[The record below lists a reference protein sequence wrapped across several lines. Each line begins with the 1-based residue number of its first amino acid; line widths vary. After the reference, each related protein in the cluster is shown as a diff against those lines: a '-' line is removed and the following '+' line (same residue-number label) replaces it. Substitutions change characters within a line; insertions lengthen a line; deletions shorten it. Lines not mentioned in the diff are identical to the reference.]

1 MSAVNT
7 FAWALV
13 LSAALLLSAAAHAG
27 ADDQPTVIPFTV
39 FKSNIVVEVTIPP
52 GKTLPFAFDS
62 GLSEGNI
69 LTVAT
74 ARALGLELQGRAR
87 FTDSSGSRGVAAVAV
102 MDWIEISGAVLRNQ
116 KFAIIPVSPTLI
128 KRPDKPPIAGYI
140 GAPLLKNAVVC
151 VDYADRELRR
161 WSSGGFDASGM
172 ASIPLQVNHGLV
184 TITVHVDGV
193 PATLAVDTGSD
204 GGVQFFPEFVDKHD
218 LHKRYTGMI
227 PYTAMS
233 GAGQTFRILRGT
245 ADTVRIGD
253 TTLNDVPMAF
263 ISQVFN
269 PHWGIDGLLG
279 YRVLSRLNPCIDRPS
294 GRFVWAADE

>member
-1 MSAVNT
+1 MSAANP
-7 FAWALV
+7 FAWALA
-13 LSAALLLSAAAHAG
+13 LSAALVLAAAAHAG
-27 ADDQPTVIPFTV
+27 ADDQPTVVPFTM
-39 FKSNIVVEVTIPP
+39 FKDNIVIDVTIPP

-87 FTDSSGSRGVAAVAV
+87 FTDSSGGRGVAAVAV

-116 KFAIIPVSPTLI
+116 KFAIIPVTPTLV
-128 KRPDKPPIAGYI
+128 KRPHKPPIAGYI

-151 VDYADRELRR
+151 IDYADNELRR

-172 ASIPLQVNHGLV
+172 ASMPMQVNHGLV

-204 GGVQFFPEFVDKHD
+204 GGVQLFPQFVDKHD
-218 LHKRYTGMI
+218 LRKRYTDLV

-245 ADTVRIGD
+245 ADTVRIAD
-253 TTLNDVPMAF
+253 TTLKGVPMAF

-279 YRVLSRLNPCIDRPS
+279 YQVLSRLNPCIDRP
-294 GRFVWAADE
+294 GRRFLK